1 MAAVIGAL
9 EKSVMKLKSL
19 LTRVFSA
26 VVALGIFILFFQFL
40 GNNGFKVLITFGV
53 LVGSYELMKMLLKDS
68 DSRSNKFV
76 FYILLVTIYSLCS
89 IYPTFSALIFAFV
102 SIVYLLFSILILH
115 KFESLEELHS
125 FQSKSIMGF
134 FYMGLLPSFIMQI
147 LDLPHGV
154 IWFLALLGIV
164 FAGDI
169 GAYLVGMNF
178 GKNKVMPLVSP
189 KKTIE
194 GSIGGIIFSVITAVV
209 LSFYLEHINPLAL
222 ILLAIPTSVVAQFG
236 DFFESVIKR
245 VAEVKD
251 SGKIMPGHG
260 GVLDRIDGVLF
271 AAPVVLFGAHVL
283 ERVSG

>member
-1 MAAVIGAL
+1 MN
-9 EKSVMKLKSL
+9 MKSL
-19 LTRVFSA
+19 LTRAASA
-26 VVALGIFILFFQFL
+26 VVAVITIYLLYHFLGI
-40 GNNGFKVLITFGV
+40 NGFKVLVAFGS

-76 FYILLVTIYSLCS
+76 FYCLLVTIFSLS
-89 IYPTFSALIFAFV
+89 SLYPGFSAIIFCFV

-134 FYMGLLPSFIMQI
+134 FYMGLLPSFMIQI
-147 LDLPHGV
+147 LNLPHGM
-154 IWFLALLGIV
+154 IWFIALLAIV

-178 GKNKVMPLVSP
+178 GKHKIMPLVSP
-189 KKTIE
+189 KKTVE
-194 GSIGGIIFSVITAVV
+194 GSIGGILFSIITAVA
-209 LSFYLEHINPLAL
+209 LSFYLEHINPMAL
-222 ILLAIPTSVVAQFG
+222 VLLAIPTSVVAQFG

-260 GVLDRIDGVLF
+260 GVLDRVDGVLF
-271 AAPVVLFGAHVL
+271 AAPVILFGAHIL
-283 ERVSG
+283 ERLPT

>member
-1 MAAVIGAL
+1 MAVVNVAL
-9 EKSVMKLKSL
+9 EKSLMNMKSL

-26 VVALGIFILFFQFL
+26 LVALGIFIILFQFL
-40 GNNGFKVLITFGV
+40 GTNGFKIIIVFGV
-53 LVGSYELMKMLLKDS
+53 LVGSFELMKMLLKDS
-68 DSRSNKFV
+68 DSRSNKFA
-76 FYILLVTIYSLCS
+76 FYFLLVSIFSLCS
-89 IYPTFSALIFAFV
+89 LYPSFSALVFAFV

-147 LDLPHGV
+147 LDLPHGM

-178 GKNKVMPLVSP
+178 GKNKIMPLVSP
-189 KKTIE
+189 KKTVE
-194 GSIGGIIFSVITAVV
+194 GSVGGVIFSIITAVV

-222 ILLAIPTSVVAQFG
+222 VLLAIPTSVVAQFG

-271 AAPVVLFGAHVL
+271 AAPVILFGALIL
-283 ERVSG
+283 ERVSV